1 MSMRISAAATAVP
14 LAAQLS
20 RTPSVARVK
29 SDGQEQPRQVS
40 SAPMIKKPTE
50 IDQVFRMAN
59 SLREA
64 LKGNDDSGLAERVM
78 GNGGTLEVGISEALS
93 EARLNIGKSSF
104 KSPAAKEAM
113 AELEEVIASKPG
125 GNGDGPTSMA
135 AMVESLESRM
145 IEKHGATGHLLDMV
159 I

>member
-20 RTPSVARVK
+20 RTPSVSRVE
-29 SDGQEQPRQVS
+29 SDGQEQPRQIS
-40 SAPMIKKPTE
+40 TSPMVKKPTE
-50 IDQVFRMAN
+50 IDQVFRLAN

-64 LKGNDDSGLAERVM
+64 LRGTDESSLGERVK

-93 EARLNIGKSSF
+93 EERLNNGKSSF

-113 AELEEVIASKPG
+113 AELEEVIAASMG
-125 GNGDGPTSMA
+125 GDGGAPSSMA
-135 AMVESLESRM
+135 AMVESLEARM
-145 IEKHGATGHLLDMV
+145 IEKHGSTGHLLDMV